1 MISDKKE
8 IIKKIVH
15 PLPDNERR
23 ETAVRSLCP
32 FLLTRSCSE
41 LFRVVRSCSARANY
55 LQVPFI
61 KRRKYPAITV
71 NDSAK
76 KVIIPSYN
84 LKENYLRMSLADSLY
99 FEPFLSKFFFLMFY
113 GGKDGF
119 RGSCER

>member
-8 IIKKIVH
+8 IIKKSCI
-15 PLPDNERR
+15 LFLIMKDEK
-23 ETAVRSLCP
+23 LCRA
-32 FLLTRSCSE
+32 FSVSVSIDWK

-99 FEPFLSKFFFLMFY
+99 FEPFLSKFFFNV
-113 GGKDGF
+113 
-119 RGSCER
+119 